1 MRFPTPALDPRGQVI
16 PGSYRK
22 DKFHRDTILDGE
34 IVNDILE
41 DGTEQLKFL
50 VFDALIV
57 DGKNLMHRNLSTR
70 LGVPRKRD
78 VTNVVFHRVDIE
90 TLPGAGQTTSYGITG
105 RCVRV

>member
-1 MRFPTPALDPRGQVI
+1 MFDVHDHDGSPTRKLHPRNIPCTPSCYLHINFKIDRKNNYFWIPELRFPTPALDPNGQVI

-50 VFDALIV
+50 VFDSLIV
-57 DGKNLMHRNLSTR
+57 DNKNLM
-70 LGVPRKRD
+70 
-78 VTNVVFHRVDIE
+78 
-90 TLPGAGQTTSYGITG
+90 Q
-105 RCVRV
+105 